1 MKFLRFISVTFA
13 AIAAFVLPCGAI
25 AAEAVIKIYPP
36 DALPKA
42 ATPERFDKESG
53 DAIVWNVSEPSL
65 TPFLPE
71 PSKANGSAVIVAPG
85 GGFWFLSWENEG
97 TRVAERLAKEGFT
110 AFVLRYR
117 LEAMPDDP
125 AAFKRESKER
135 VIGLIKLAMAGGG
148 VQKHTFPIEKLAAA
162 DAAAAVR
169 LVRQRAAEWRL
180 DPSRVGFVGF
190 SAGGITAANVATL
203 DPTGRPDF
211 VGIIYGALHNPV
223 PADAP
228 PAFIATSADDGLLE
242 SAAIPMFQAWRAA
255 GRPAE
260 LHLFE
265 KGGHGWGM
273 SVKGLTSDHWIDEFV
288 VWLQLRSENPQAPQ
302 TGDVARPD
310 TERRS

>member
-1 MKFLRFISVTFA
+1 MEFRRSFLLTLVAMIVCLLTREAV
-13 AIAAFVLPCGAI
+13 
-25 AAEAVIKIYPP
+25 AAEPVINIYPP
-36 DALPKA
+36 GALPKA
-42 ATPERFDKESG
+42 ETPERFEKGTNDT
-53 DAIVWNVSEPSL
+53 IIWNVSQPSL
-65 TPFLPE
+65 TVFV
-71 PSKANGSAVIVAPG
+71 PSPAKANGTAVIIAPG

-117 LEAMPDDP
+117 LEEMPDNP
-125 AAFKRESKER
+125 TAFKVASTAR
-135 VIGLIKLAMAGGG
+135 LTALLARAMVNGG
-148 VQKHTFPIEKLAAA
+148 VHNQVFPMEKLAAA

-169 LVRQRAAEWRL
+169 LVRRRAAEWRV
-180 DPSRVGFVGF
+180 DPERVGFLGF

-203 DPTGRPDF
+203 DPSGRPDF

-228 PAFIATSADDGLLE
+228 PAFIATSADDGLLIG
-242 SAAIPMFQAWRAA
+242 AAIPMFQAWRAA

-273 SVKGLTSDHWIDEFV
+273 TAHGFTSDHWIDEFV
-288 VWLQLRSENPQAPQ
+288 WWLQSRGQAA
-302 TGDVARPD
+302 GLGGRN
-310 TERRS
+310 